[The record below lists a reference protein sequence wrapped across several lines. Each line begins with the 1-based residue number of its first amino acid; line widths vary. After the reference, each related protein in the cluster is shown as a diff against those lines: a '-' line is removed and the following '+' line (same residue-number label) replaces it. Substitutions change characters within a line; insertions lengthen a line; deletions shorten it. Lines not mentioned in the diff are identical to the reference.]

1 MPLTQLG
8 ECLPCTQEAAGS
20 SPARYTN
27 TDGYRNGYNGAVLK
41 TEVAKALWVRVLPGA
56 PSYLVRLMQRT
67 RSYGLRN
74 AGWNPA
80 RDTIMILSSNWQGY
94 RTFNPGDVGSNPTGI
109 TIVPVAQ
116 RAEAAGLNPAKC
128 RFDSYQEHQ

>member
-1 MPLTQLG
+1 MEYHAPVAQRKCT
-8 ECLPCTQEAAGS
+8 CLVS
-20 SPARYTN
+20 S
-27 TDGYRNGYNGAVLK
+27 GLS
-41 TEVAKALWVRVLPGA
+41 VRIRLGA
-56 PSYLVRLMQRT
+56 PYDSLVQLE
-67 RSYGLRN
+67 
-74 AGWNPA
+74 
-80 RDTIMILSSNWQGY
+80 GY